1 LIVVAAVLVTNF
13 GDNLARPTSGA
24 STSASASPE
33 TTPTPIAHS
42 AELARLLGYLP
53 DDIRDSCNEYAVG
66 DRALKPSVLA
76 AVNCAPSDDGPDNAW
91 YLLYQSEAAMKKA
104 FADFVTGSFKSGDC
118 TRKQQRMTRVTT
130 EAGKQLP
137 TGVLKC
143 YVGRGTDDTTFA
155 WTHEEL
161 HILAFADDPDMTFPE
176 MKAWW
181 RNAGPLR
188 NP

>member
-1 LIVVAAVLVTNF
+1 
-13 GDNLARPTSGA
+13 
-24 STSASASPE
+24 
-33 TTPTPIAHS
+33 
-42 AELARLLGYLP
+42 
-53 DDIRDSCNEYAVG
+53 
-66 DRALKPSVLA
+66 
-76 AVNCAPSDDGPDNAW
+76 
-91 YLLYQSEAAMKKA
+91 MKKA

-118 TRKQQRMTRVTT
+118 TKKQQRMTTVTT

-181 RNAGPLR
+181 KDAGPLR